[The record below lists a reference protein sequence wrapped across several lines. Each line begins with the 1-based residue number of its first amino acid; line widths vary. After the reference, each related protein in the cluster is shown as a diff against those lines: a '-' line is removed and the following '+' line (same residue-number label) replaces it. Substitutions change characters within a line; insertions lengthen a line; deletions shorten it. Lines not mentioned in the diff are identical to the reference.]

1 MIDPIVTGPLRHQ
14 LERRRFMAALAGGL
28 LAAPL
33 AVEAQ
38 PANKV
43 PRIGVLW
50 GGPAEFAK
58 PYLEAGRRALGEL
71 GYVEGRDFA
80 VEYAF
85 GERKPGAVDVLAPGL
100 VQRKMD
106 VIVAAGDPA
115 IYAARRATST
125 IPIVM
130 VAAGDPVG
138 AGLVA
143 SLARPGANVTGM
155 TFLSTE
161 LAAKRLEI
169 LKEIVPT
176 VSRVAVLWNPDNPGG
191 THEFEAIQAAARIM
205 RLTLQSLEVRTAT
218 DIEQAFGAMA
228 DKHAQAVL
236 VVTDPVTAAYS
247 GRPIADLATKSR
259 LPVVGELGEF
269 TNTGSLISYGPS
281 LLSMVQRVAT
291 YVDKILKGAK
301 PADLPVEQPT
311 KFELVINLKT
321 AKALGLTIP
330 PSLLARADELVE

>member
-1 MIDPIVTGPLRHQ
+1 DEGWR
-14 LERRRFMAALAGGL
+14 GG
-28 LAAPL
+28 
-33 AVEAQ
+33 
-38 PANKV
+38 
-43 PRIGVLW
+43 GC
-50 GGPAEFAK
+50 GGGRAEFGK
-58 PYLEAGRRALGEL
+58 PELEGGRRAGGDL

-143 SLARPGANVTGM
+143 SLARPAANATGM

-205 RLTLQSLEVRTAT
+205 RLTLQCLEVRTAT

-236 VVTDPVTAAYS
+236 V
-247 GRPIADLATKSR
+247 
-259 LPVVGELGEF
+259 
-269 TNTGSLISYGPS
+269 
-281 LLSMVQRVAT
+281 
-291 YVDKILKGAK
+291 
-301 PADLPVEQPT
+301 
-311 KFELVINLKT
+311 
-321 AKALGLTIP
+321 
-330 PSLLARADELVE
+330 

>member
-1 MIDPIVTGPLRHQ
+1 MRVP
-14 LERRRFMAALAGGL
+14 RRVLSVFLTMGL
-28 LAAPL
+28 LAVPL

-218 DIEQAFGAMA
+218 DIEQAFGSMA

-247 GRPIADLATKSR
+247 GKPIADLATKSR
-259 LPVVGELGEF
+259 LPVVGELREF

-311 KFELVINLKT
+311 TFELVINMRT

-330 PSLLARADELVE
+330 PSVLARADEVIQ

>member
-28 LAAPL
+28 LTAPL

-115 IYAARRATST
+115 IYAARRA
-125 IPIVM
+125 
-130 VAAGDPVG
+130 GDINDPHRDG
-138 AGLVA
+138 GGG
-143 SLARPGANVTGM
+143 RPGRGWPR
-155 TFLSTE
+155 SE
-161 LAAKRLEI
+161 PG
-169 LKEIVPT
+169 PT
-176 VSRVAVLWNPDNPGG
+176 RGQRHRHDVSFDGTRRETARNPQRDRSNGVSRGG
-191 THEFEAIQAAARIM
+191 P
-205 RLTLQSLEVRTAT
+205 LE
-218 DIEQAFGAMA
+218 
-228 DKHAQAVL
+228 
-236 VVTDPVTAAYS
+236 S
-247 GRPIADLATKSR
+247 G
-259 LPVVGELGEF
+259 
-269 TNTGSLISYGPS
+269 
-281 LLSMVQRVAT
+281 
-291 YVDKILKGAK
+291 
-301 PADLPVEQPT
+301 
-311 KFELVINLKT
+311 
-321 AKALGLTIP
+321 
-330 PSLLARADELVE
+330 

>member
-1 MIDPIVTGPLRHQ
+1 MTSVMD
-14 LERRRFMAALAGGL
+14 RRRFLLTSLAGGL
-28 LAAPL
+28 AAPL
-33 AVEAQ
+33 RGEAQ

-43 PRIGVLW
+43 PHIGVLW
-50 GGPAEFAK
+50 GGPAEFAR
-58 PYLEAGRRALGEL
+58 PYLEAGRRALSDL

-138 AGLVA
+138 GGLVA
-143 SLARPGANVTGM
+143 SLARPGGNVTGM

-169 LKEIVPT
+169 LKEVVPT

-191 THEFEAIQAAARIM
+191 TREFGAIQAAARIM
-205 RLTLQSLEVRTAT
+205 RLTLQSLEVRSAT
-218 DIEQAFGAMA
+218 NIEQAFGSMA

-236 VVTDPVTAAYS
+236 VITDPVTAAYS

-259 LPVVGELGEF
+259 LPVVGELREF

-291 YVDKILKGAK
+291 FVDKILKGAK
-301 PADLPVEQPT
+301 PADLPIEQPT
-311 KFELVINLKT
+311 QFELVINLKT
-321 AKALGLTIP
+321 AKALGVTIP
-330 PSLLARADELVE
+330 QSLLLRADQVVDP